1 MIVLDD
7 DATDEREQFG
17 SVEDRG
23 MVESSPWAMP
33 WEQRLH
39 IFVCRDLKIPL
50 RELWPKVRVWL

>member
-7 DATDEREQFG
+7 DATEEREQFG

-23 MVESSPWAMP
+23 LVDSSPWAM
-33 WEQRLH
+33 RIL
-39 IFVCRDLKIPL
+39 VCRDLKIPL